1 MPLCVTGGAQSSGK
15 AVQGKRVSVV
25 ASTRAQPAEARV
37 VEAPRVDT
45 RSHYVVQ
52 TLPARLRSLKP
63 PIDKPNPKIGIGQ
76 FLSCSLGSERCPTS
90 GITVLMAHRASC
102 AVLPVK

>member
-15 AVQGKRVSVV
+15 VVQGKRVSIV
-25 ASTRAQPAEARV
+25 ASAQAQPVEARA

-45 RSHYVVQ
+45 TSHYVVQ

-76 FLSCSLGSERCPTS
+76 SLISYWILGGTP
-90 GITVLMAHRASC
+90 
-102 AVLPVK
+102 

>member
-1 MPLCVTGGAQSSGK
+1 MTHATEACLCVLTGATQPSGK
-15 AVQGKRVSVV
+15 AVQGKRVSIM
-25 ASTRAQPAEARV
+25 ASARAQPAEAQA

-63 PIDKPNPKIGIGQ
+63 PIDKPNPKIGIGEARIPHWT
-76 FLSCSLGSERCPTS
+76 LGNTI
-90 GITVLMAHRASC
+90 ITQRDLG
-102 AVLPVK
+102 